1 MSDPPLGPEASGP
14 PIIRVGLDAS
24 PLRIGWAISV
34 GGTIDCAG
42 TFHVSRDAPL
52 LARRAFYRMIR
63 DGVRQLEE
71 LHGSDL
77 RTIGIEAPYVG
88 PNRQGSLRH
97 ARNIGQAEA
106 WMFSSF
112 PYAEQ
117 LIVQPAA
124 WRRAIGIA
132 PKGKVAPRLY
142 AETRWDEDVWEQDTA
157 DAICIVDALPMLEEE
172 R

>member
-24 PLRIGWAISV
+24 PLRIGYAISV
-34 GGTIDCAG
+34 GRTIVQAS
-42 TFHVSRDAPL
+42 TFHVDRDAPL
-52 LARRAFYRMIR
+52 FGRRAFYRMIR
-63 DGVRQLEE
+63 DEVRQLEE
-71 LHGSDL
+71 RHGSDL

-88 PNRQGSLRH
+88 PNRQGSLNH

-132 PKGKVAPRLY
+132 PKGKAAPWLY
-142 AETRWDEDVWEQDTA
+142 ADTAWDGVIGEQDTA
-157 DAICIVDALPMLEEE
+157 DAICIVDALVILEQE
-172 R
+172 

>member
-24 PLRIGWAISV
+24 PLRIGWAISL
-34 GGTIDCAG
+34 GGAIHCAG

-52 LARRAFYRMIR
+52 PARRTFYRGIR
-63 DGVRQLEE
+63 DDLRRLEE

-117 LIVQPAA
+117 IIVPPTA
-124 WRRAIGIA
+124 WRKALALPVRGKQA
-132 PKGKVAPRLY
+132 PMLY
-142 AETRWDEDVWEQDTA
+142 AQRTYNDVANQDAA
-157 DAICIVDALPMLEEE
+157 DAICIVKALPMLEED
-172 R
+172 

>member
-52 LARRAFYRMIR
+52 AARRGFYRMIR
-63 DGVRQLEE
+63 DDVRQLEE
-71 LHGSDL
+71 RHGSDL

-124 WRRAIGIA
+124 WRRAIGLPTRGKDA
-132 PKGKVAPRLY
+132 PFAY
-142 AETRWDEDVWEQDTA
+142 AMTAWDGVIDEQDTA
-157 DAICIVDALPMLEEE
+157 DAICIVDALPHLEQE
-172 R
+172 

>member
-42 TFHVSRDAPL
+42 TFRVSRDAPL
-52 LARRAFYRMIR
+52 LARRAFYRGIR
-63 DGVRQLEE
+63 DELRRLEE

-88 PNRQGSLRH
+88 PNRQGSLNH

-124 WRRAIGIA
+124 WRKALGLPARGKDA
-132 PKGKVAPRLY
+132 PFAY
-142 AETRWDEDVWEQDTA
+142 AETAWDGAIADQDTA
-157 DAICIVDALPMLEEE
+157 DAICIVDALPMLEGEQ
-172 R
+172 

>member
-34 GGTIDCAG
+34 SGTIDCAG

-52 LARRAFYRMIR
+52 LARRAFYRGIR
-63 DGVRQLEE
+63 DELRRLEE
-71 LHGSDL
+71 LHGSDV
-77 RTIGIEAPYVG
+77 RTIGIEAPWVG

-117 LIVQPAA
+117 IIVQPAA
-124 WRRAIGIA
+124 WRKALGLPARGKEA
-132 PKGKVAPRLY
+132 PMLY
-142 AETRWDEDVWEQDTA
+142 AQRTHTDVDDQDTA
-157 DAICIVDALPMLEEE
+157 DAICIVSALPYLEED
-172 R
+172 

>member
-34 GGTIDCAG
+34 SRTVVDAG
-42 TFHVSRDAPL
+42 TFHTPPGGWLRD
-52 LARRAFYRMIR
+52 RRAFFLELRDMIR
-63 DGVRQLEE
+63 RHEE
-71 LHGSDL
+71 RHRIDL

>member
-24 PLRIGWAISV
+24 PLRIGYAISV
-34 GGTIDCAG
+34 GRTIVQAA
-42 TFHVSRDAPL
+42 TFHVDRDAPL
-52 LARRAFYRMIR
+52 AARRGFYRMIR
-63 DGVRQLEE
+63 DEVRQLEE
-71 LHGSDL
+71 RHGTDL

-88 PNRQGSLRH
+88 PNRQGSLNH

-124 WRRAIGIA
+124 WRRAIGLPPRGKDA
-132 PKGKVAPRLY
+132 PFAY
-142 AETRWDEDVWEQDTA
+142 AETAWDGAIAEQDTA
-157 DAICIVDALPMLEEE
+157 DAICIVDAIAILEQE
-172 R
+172 

>member
-24 PLRIGWAISV
+24 PLRIGYAISV
-34 GGTIDCAG
+34 SRRIVQAA
-42 TFHVSRDAPL
+42 TFHVDRDAPL
-52 LARRAFYRMIR
+52 AARRGFYRMIR
-63 DGVRQLEE
+63 DEVRQLEE
-71 LHGSDL
+71 RHGSDL

-88 PNRQGSLRH
+88 PNRQGSLNH

-117 LIVQPAA
+117 LIVQPAS
-124 WRRAIGIA
+124 WRRALGLPPRGKDA
-132 PKGKVAPRLY
+132 PFAY
-142 AETRWDEDVWEQDTA
+142 AETAWDGAIAEQDTA
-157 DAICIVDALPMLEEE
+157 DAICIVDALPHLEQE
-172 R
+172 

>member
-24 PLRIGWAISV
+24 PLRIGYAISV
-34 GGTIDCAG
+34 GRTIVQAS

-52 LARRAFYRMIR
+52 AARRGFYRMIR
-63 DGVRQLEE
+63 DEVRQLEE
-71 LHGSDL
+71 RHASDL

-88 PNRQGSLRH
+88 PNRQGSLNH

-117 LIVQPAA
+117 IVVQPAA

-132 PKGKVAPRLY
+132 PKGKAAPWLY
-142 AETRWDEDVWEQDTA
+142 ADTAWDGVIGEQDTA
-157 DAICIVDALPMLEEE
+157 DAICIVDALPTLEEE
-172 R
+172 K

>member
-24 PLRIGWAISV
+24 PLRIGYAISA
-34 GGTIDCAG
+34 GGAIVQAS
-42 TFHVSRDAPL
+42 TFHVDRDAPL
-52 LARRAFYRMIR
+52 AARRGFYRMIR
-63 DGVRQLEE
+63 DEVRQLEE
-71 LHGSDL
+71 RHGSDL

-88 PNRQGSLRH
+88 PNRQGSLNH

-117 LIVQPAA
+117 LIIQPAA
-124 WRRAIGIA
+124 WRRALGLPARGKDA
-132 PKGKVAPRLY
+132 PLVY
-142 AETRWDEDVWEQDTA
+142 ARRTYSDVDEQDTA
-157 DAICIVDALPMLEEE
+157 DAICIVDALAILEQE
-172 R
+172 

>member
-24 PLRIGWAISV
+24 PLRIGYAVSV
-34 GGTIDCAG
+34 GGTIADAG
-42 TFHVSRDAPL
+42 TFHTPPGGWLRD
-52 LARRAFYRMIR
+52 RRAFFLDLRDTIRRHEERHRM
-63 DGVRQLEE
+63 
-71 LHGSDL
+71 DL

-88 PNRQGSLRH
+88 PNRQGSLNH

-117 LIVQPAA
+117 IIVQPAA
-124 WRRAIGIA
+124 WRKALGLPAR
-132 PKGKVAPRLY
+132 GKEAAMLY
-142 AETRWDEDVWEQDTA
+142 AQRTHTDVNDQDTA
-157 DAICIVDALPMLEEE
+157 DAICIVSSLPHLEQD
-172 R
+172 

>member
-24 PLRIGWAISV
+24 PLRIGYAISV
-34 GGTIDCAG
+34 GRTIVQAA
-42 TFHVSRDAPL
+42 TFHVDRDAPL
-52 LARRAFYRMIR
+52 AARRGFYRMIR
-63 DGVRQLEE
+63 DEVRHLEE
-71 LHGSDL
+71 RHGSDL

-88 PNRQGSLRH
+88 PNRQGSLNH

-117 LIVQPAA
+117 IIVQPAA

-142 AETRWDEDVWEQDTA
+142 AETRWDDDVWKQDTA
-157 DAICIVDALPMLEEE
+157 DAICIVDALPTLEEE
-172 R
+172 K

>member
-24 PLRIGWAISV
+24 PLRIGYAISV
-34 GGTIDCAG
+34 GRTIVQAA
-42 TFHVSRDAPL
+42 TFHVDRDAPL
-52 LARRAFYRMIR
+52 AARRGFYRMIR
-63 DGVRQLEE
+63 DEVRQLEE
-71 LHGSDL
+71 RHGSDL

-88 PNRQGSLRH
+88 PNRQGSLNH

-117 LIVQPAA
+117 LIIQPAA
-124 WRRAIGIA
+124 WRRAIGLPTRGKDA
-132 PKGKVAPRLY
+132 PLAY
-142 AETRWDEDVWEQDTA
+142 AETAWDGAIAEQDTA
-157 DAICIVDALPMLEEE
+157 DAICIVDALPHLEQES
-172 R
+172 

>member
-34 GGTIDCAG
+34 SGTIECAG
-42 TFHVSRDAPL
+42 TFHVSREAPL
-52 LARRAFYRMIR
+52 PARRVFYRGLR
-63 DGVRQLEE
+63 DEVRRLEE
-71 LHGSDL
+71 LHATDL

-117 LIVQPAA
+117 VIVQPAA
-124 WRRAIGIA
+124 WRRALGLPARGKEA
-132 PKGKVAPRLY
+132 PMLY
-142 AETRWDEDVWEQDTA
+142 AQRTYARVDDQDAA
-157 DAICIVDALPMLEEE
+157 DAICIVSALPHLEQD
-172 R
+172 

>member
-34 GGTIDCAG
+34 GGTIECAG

-52 LARRAFYRMIR
+52 PARRAFYRGIR
-63 DGVRQLEE
+63 DELRRLEE

-124 WRRAIGIA
+124 WRRALGLPARGKDA
-132 PKGKVAPRLY
+132 PFAY
-142 AETRWDEDVWEQDTA
+142 AQTAWDGVISEQDTA
-157 DAICIVDALPMLEEE
+157 DAICIVDALPHLEQES
-172 R
+172 

>member
-24 PLRIGWAISV
+24 PLRIGYAISA
-34 GGTIDCAG
+34 GGTIVQAS

-52 LARRAFYRMIR
+52 AARRAFYRMIR
-63 DGVRQLEE
+63 DEVRQLEE
-71 LHGSDL
+71 RHGSDL
-77 RTIGIEAPYVG
+77 RTIGIEAPFVG
-88 PNRQGSLRH
+88 PNRQGSLNH

-117 LIVQPAA
+117 IIIQPAS
-124 WRRAIGIA
+124 WRRVLGIA
-132 PKGKVAPRLY
+132 PKGKAAPWLY
-142 AETRWDEDVWEQDTA
+142 ADTAWDGVIGEQDTA
-157 DAICIVDALPMLEEE
+157 DAICIVDALPILEQES
-172 R
+172 